1 MTRLLPFVIVLLA
14 ATASAEAADVR
25 VTPVVREGRV
35 WISCSIADGFT
46 PELRDAIRSGLS
58 ITFTYDIELRRTVP
72 IWPDRTLTVATVA
85 VSVTYDSLTRRHQ
98 LERIVDGR
106 IQATKVTEDEAEV
119 RKWLTGLESLPIFAT
134 SQLEA
139 NTEYYIRVRARTQP
153 HDSVVFWPWDRGLS
167 VNTPFT
173 FIP

>member
-1 MTRLLPFVIVLLA
+1 MWV
-14 ATASAEAADVR
+14 
-25 VTPVVREGRV
+25 
-35 WISCSIADGFT
+35 SCALSDGFT

-72 IWPDRTLTVATVA
+72 IWPDRTLTFATVA
-85 VSVTYDSLTRRHQ
+85 VSVTYDTLTRRHQ
-98 LERIVDGR
+98 LTRTVDGR
-106 IQATKVTEDEAEV
+106 IDASKITEDEVEV
-119 RKWLTGLESLPIFAT
+119 RRWLTGLESLPLFAT
-134 SQLEA
+134 SRLEP

-167 VNTPFT
+167 ANTPFT